1 MHGKGGPGVPA
12 RLVVLP
18 LCPAAS
24 LGRGLGGHWGP
35 SRYDAHGPASVE
47 SPELHVAAD
56 QREQRVVA
64 AAADALARVEVRAV
78 LADDDL
84 ARVHD
89 LAAVTLDAEALGL
102 RVAAV
107 AAG

>member
-1 MHGKGGPGVPA
+1 MRKAGQVSRPAFWSYCLYPRRTYAGGSAGTMLTALRPRRVPNSN
-12 RLVVLP
+12 R
-18 LCPAAS
+18 
-24 LGRGLGGHWGP
+24 
-35 SRYDAHGPASVE
+35 
-47 SPELHVAAD
+47 AAD

-64 AAADALARVEVRAV
+64 AAANAVARVEVRAA

-102 RVAAV
+102 
-107 AAG
+107 